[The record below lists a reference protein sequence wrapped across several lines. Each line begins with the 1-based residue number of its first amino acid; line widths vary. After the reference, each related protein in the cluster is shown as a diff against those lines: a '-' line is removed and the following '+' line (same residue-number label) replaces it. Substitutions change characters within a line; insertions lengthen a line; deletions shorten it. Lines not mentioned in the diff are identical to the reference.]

1 MADLTINGY
10 RNNYGDYGL
19 YSNDSGKT
27 KSVSGNQYDLV
38 TGKVKPPEDD
48 KPKQKAAE
56 QKVAAKKPATGPKT
70 LTPEQEKQIQQ
81 LKAADQKV
89 RTHEQ
94 AHLSAGG
101 GLVRGGASFQTTT
114 GPDGKQYAIGGEVS
128 IDTTVDQKNPDASI
142 AKMQQVM
149 RAALA
154 PSDPSPQDR
163 SVAQAAAARISDLQ
177 SDKAQQAK
185 SSKEETKPQNV
196 DKTKAQS
203 QFASKALQSY
213 SQANSNYTPGDII
226 NKSDSSMN

>member
-10 RNNYGDYGL
+10 HNNYGDYGL
-19 YSNDSGKT
+19 YSNDSGKA

-38 TGKVKPPEDD
+38 TGKVKPSDDD

-56 QKVAAKKPATGPKT
+56 QNVTAKKPATGQKT
-70 LTPEQEKQIQQ
+70 LTPEQEKQVQQ

-128 IDTTVDQKNPDASI
+128 IDTTVDPKNPDASI
-142 AKMQQVM
+142 AKMQQVK
-149 RAALA
+149 RAAMA

-163 SVAQAAAARISDLQ
+163 SVAQSADARISDLQ
-177 SDKAQQAK
+177 QKKTELANSEKETSKAQN
-185 SSKEETKPQNV
+185 SDTTK
-196 DKTKAQS
+196 TQS
-203 QFASKALQSY
+203 QFASKALQY
-213 SQANSNYTPGDII
+213 YNQASTNYTPGDYI
-226 NKSDSSMN
+226 NKTDSAMN